1 MSRIKKLKEERAAKV
16 AEMRSLTD
24 KARDEKRNLSDDEAS
39 QFDAAEA
46 EVKKYDAEL
55 RRLEALEELD
65 KRSAQDVGH
74 DDDGESSE
82 EMRAF
87 CAYVRGE
94 ATREQR
100 AALTTSN
107 SAVII
112 PKEISQRVISDLAG
126 QFSLLSHIDLRVTD
140 HAKTFVEPLILGD
153 LALERI
159 SMGGQQKEGSVTF
172 EGVEIKAHDYRLPV
186 IPVSITLMEG
196 SDIDVQ
202 NVIVAKLTEH
212 IARGLTALG
221 IVNGESSNTNSA
233 NGITAML
240 PNWPT
245 VEGTASDSIAYDD
258 LVNLVAKV
266 KAPYGNRDAA
276 SFLMNSATRAAL
288 MKIADK
294 NGRPIFIESTR
305 DGEPD
310 RLLGR
315 PVVIDDNMP
324 DIAAGAKPIAYGALK
339 NYVMRIVKG
348 VRIRVYDEQAYA
360 KDNCVGIQAF
370 ISADGK
376 LLAKTG
382 KIEPIA
388 ALELKAE

>member
-16 AEMRSLTD
+16 AEMRSLAD
-24 KARDEKRNLSDDEAS
+24 KAREEKRNLTDDEAS

-46 EVKKYDAEL
+46 EAKKCDAEL
-55 RRLEALEELD
+55 RRLETLEELD
-65 KRSAQDVGH
+65 KRSAQDVDH
-74 DDDGESSE
+74 NDDGGLSE

-112 PKEISQRVISDLAG
+112 PKEISQRVISDLTG
-126 QFSLLSHIDLRVTD
+126 QFGLLSHVDLRVTD

-153 LALERI
+153 MTLERI
-159 SMGGQQKEGSVTF
+159 TIGGQQKEGSITF
-172 EGVEIKAHDYRLPV
+172 EGIEIKAYDYRLPA
-186 IPVSITLMEG
+186 IPVSLTLMEG

-212 IARGLTALG
+212 IARGLSAYALAT
-221 IVNGESSNTNSA
+221 GEASNANTA
-233 NGITAML
+233 NGISAIL
-240 PNWPT
+240 PNTTT
-245 VEGTASDSIAYDD
+245 VAAATSDSITYDD

-276 SFLMNSATRAAL
+276 FFLMNSATRAAM
-288 MKIADK
+288 MKILDK
-294 NGRPIFIESTR
+294 NGRPVFIDSAR

-315 PVVIDDNMP
+315 PVVVDDNMP
-324 DIAAGAKPIAYGALK
+324 DIAASAKPILYGALGQ
-339 NYVMRIVKG
+339 YVLRIVKNI
-348 VRIRVYDEQAYA
+348 RIRVYDEQAYA

-370 ISADGK
+370 VSADGK